1 MTRSF
6 ILITAATMLSA
17 CGDSHREA
25 GRRDSH
31 RAHRV
36 HSGARSVGRK
46 TSDTFHRVGG
56 HLQKFFTGRDTLS
69 R

>member
-1 MTRSF
+1 MTRLF
-6 ILITAATMLSA
+6 VLIAVAGMLSA
-17 CGDSHREA
+17 CGESYRDA
-25 GRRDSH
+25 GHRDS
-31 RAHRV
+31 RRV
-36 HSGARSVGRK
+36 RSGARNFGRK

>member
-1 MTRSF
+1 MMRCLV
-6 ILITAATMLSA
+6 LITFAGMLA
-17 CGDSHREA
+17 GCGDSHGEA
-25 GRRDSH
+25 QRRDSGRSH
-31 RAHRV
+31 RAR
-36 HSGARSVGRK
+36 SGVRNFGRK